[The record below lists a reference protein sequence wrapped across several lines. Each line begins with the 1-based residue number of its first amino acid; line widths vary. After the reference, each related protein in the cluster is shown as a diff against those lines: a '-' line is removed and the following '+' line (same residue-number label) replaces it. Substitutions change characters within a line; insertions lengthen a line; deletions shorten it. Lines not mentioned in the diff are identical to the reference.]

1 MKWCNRRHVLPQRY
15 MIDDSG
21 GLLSNDED
29 YLVRTH
35 KSTPDIHYYLCD
47 VHKSDTFSGGAN

>member
-1 MKWCNRRHVLPQRY
+1 

-21 GLLSNDED
+21 GLLSDDED